1 MLLSAILSLCAVLC
15 GTWNLKWYPSGRAEH
30 RASPRVEAANEAD
43 AAELVQSGLKANVR
57 KEDGVVLFFQ
67 ELRDSAVFS
76 NLVQAVKWP
85 GLGMAAVS
93 EFREHDNR
101 LGWQQ
106 CGIASTLPV
115 LDAGFSYWKR
125 PRKIFP
131 PRGYAYAILDGGA
144 DGVIACFCVHLKS
157 DYGATT
163 AEIRNAN
170 IEKREVCAEQL
181 VEAAK
186 RMKAPDGRPV
196 KRVLVGGD
204 FNSDPR
210 AERYGGERT
219 HAILLDGGFRD
230 GWEGV
235 AAEDRVTHPGSRRNP
250 DCTLDFVYFRGF
262 KTCTLRAASPE
273 IPLSDHR
280 MAWFRFE

>member
-67 ELRDSAVFS
+67 ELRDNAAFS

-93 EFREHDNR
+93 EFRERDNR

-125 PRKIFP
+125 PRNIFP

-163 AEIRNAN
+163 EEIRSAN
-170 IEKREVCAEQL
+170 RDKREVCAEQL
-181 VEAAK
+181 VAAAK
-186 RMKAPDGRPV
+186 RMKAPDGRPI
-196 KRVLVGGD
+196 KRVIIGGD
-204 FNSDPR
+204 FNADPR
-210 AERYGGERT
+210 AERYGAEKT
-219 HAILLDGGFRD
+219 DSILREGGFRD
-230 GWEGV
+230 GWEG
-235 AAEDRVTHPGSRRNP
+235 ASDEERVTHPGSRRNP
-250 DCTLDFVYFRGF
+250 DCTLDFVYHRGF
-262 KTCTLRAASPE
+262 KACTFHVAAPE
-273 IPLSDHR
+273 IPMSDHR